1 MNTARMLVL
10 AATIAATLTTAT
22 AASAHECEVDLHYG
36 ITLEAKQVLLN
47 DDDSVFSL
55 SDGELHRDG
64 KSVALSAAE
73 KQQLRQYEAG
83 LRELVPQVSAVTREA
98 LAIAGE
104 ATDFAFSTLLGPEHE
119 SVKQLR
125 GKFANLGTEI
135 GKRIDDR
142 HLPMQ
147 AMSLRDDDWDV
158 VGDGASISW
167 NVAEVGFAIVGKAMR
182 AAFDDDYAAKWE
194 ADLDRMEKELDARV
208 ETRAKALE
216 AKAEGLCDNLT
227 ELEKLETS
235 LSHSNKALA
244 GFDVVRQQAH

>member
-1 MNTARMLVL
+1 MNTARKL
-10 AATIAATLTTAT
+10 ALATTIAATLTAA

-36 ITLEAKQVLLN
+36 ITLEAKQVLLQ
-47 DDDSVFSL
+47 DEGTVFTL
-55 SDGELHRDG
+55 ANGELRRDG
-64 KSVALSAAE
+64 KSIAMSTAE

-104 ATDFAFSTLLGPEHE
+104 ATDFAFSTLLGPDHE
-119 SVKQLR
+119 SVKELR
-125 GKFANLGTEI
+125 GKFANLSTEI

-167 NVAEVGFAIVGKAMR
+167 NVAEASFAIVGKAMR
-182 AAFDDDYAAKWE
+182 AAFDEDYAAKWE

-235 LSHSNKALA
+235 LSQSNKALA
-244 GFDVVRQQAH
+244 GFDVIRQQVR